1 MASILDKKMVTYGW
15 PISLGLTAKGHEFV
29 DRVFSDYASMWEYV
43 DSATTS
49 SIAGNI
55 LIVLNDTD
63 AKKNGVY
70 LVKAVAG
77 FAADGSVDS
86 SVTASEVEKI
96 GSGSGTVTV
105 DKYSEAAAQATADNI
120 GQIFYVKSDEEI
132 DGTNY
137 TAGAY
142 VVTGNGALQKLAS
155 SSASGSAIETV
166 SGDEYIK
173 ATPAGNGVNLALDRD
188 KVIEGL
194 IASNDIKLEI
204 GKEGEISYLYL
215 KNAKGDEIAKV
226 DASQFVA
233 DGFLESVTLEG
244 NILTFKWNATS
255 GITET
260 KIDLS
265 TYITVY
271 TAGKGI
277 TVEGQEISAKVK
289 ADDKYIKVDAD
300 GIQSQGIDDALKA
313 QKVAVASKEA
323 GYVAVEVSEPTEG
336 GKAYTVSA
344 ETAELATAETKDGLA
359 TAQDVKTYVDHAVA
373 GVTLNWQEI

>member
-63 AKKNGVY
+63 SKKNGVY

-77 FAADGSVDS
+77 FAADGSVDE

-96 GSGSGTVTV
+96 GSGSGTITV

-120 GQIFYVKSDEEI
+120 GQIFYVKSDELVG
-132 DGTNY
+132 DVNY

-142 VVTGNGALQKLAS
+142 VVTGNGSLQKLAS

-166 SGDEYIK
+166 SGDDYIK
-173 ATPAGNGVNLALDRD
+173 ATAAGNGVNLTLERD

-204 GKEGEISYLYL
+204 GKEEEISYLYL
-215 KNAKGDEIAKV
+215 KNAAGDEIAKV

-233 DGFLESVTLEG
+233 DGFLESVKLDGDNLIFT
-244 NILTFKWNATS
+244 WNATS
-255 GITET
+255 GIKET
-260 KIDLS
+260 TIDL
-265 TYITVY
+265 TKYITVY
-271 TAGKGI
+271 TAGDGI
-277 TVEGQEISAKVK
+277 KVEGQEIAVKVGT
-289 ADDKYIKVDAD
+289 DDKYIVADAN
-300 GIQSQGIDDALKA
+300 GLHSQGIDEAIAADHVELDYTGFAKA
-313 QKVAVASKEA
+313 IPSKI
-323 GYVAVEVSEPTEG
+323 PDG
-336 GKAYTVSA
+336 GTKYTIDV
-344 ETAELATAETKDGLA
+344 ATAIIEESSIRDGLA
-359 TAQDVKTYVDHAVA
+359 TVRDVKTYVDNAVA

>member
-1 MASILDKKMVTYGW
+1 MASILDKNMVTYGW
-15 PISLGLTAKGHEFV
+15 PISLGLTKKGHEFV

-43 DSATTS
+43 DSTSTS

-77 FAADGSVDS
+77 FAADGSVDE
-86 SVTASEVEKI
+86 SVTASKVEKI
-96 GSGSGTVTV
+96 GSGSGTITV

-132 DGTNY
+132 EGTTY

-142 VVTGNGALQKLAS
+142 VVTGNGSLQKLAS
-155 SSASGSAIETV
+155 SSASGFAIETV
-166 SGDEYIK
+166 SGDDYIK
-173 ATPAGNGVNLALDRD
+173 ATPAGNGVNLTLERD

-215 KNAKGDEIAKV
+215 KNAAGDELAKV

-233 DGFLESVTLEG
+233 DGFLESVKLEG
-244 NILTFKWNATS
+244 DHLIFTWNATS

-260 KIDLS
+260 SIDL
-265 TYITVY
+265 TKYITVY
-271 TAGKGI
+271 TAGDGI
-277 TVEGQEISAKVK
+277 KVEGQEIAVKVK
-289 ADDKYIKVDAD
+289 EGDKYIVADAE
-300 GIQSQGIDDALKA
+300 GLRSQGIDDAIA
-313 QKVAVASKEA
+313 AEH
-323 GYVAVEVSEPTEG
+323 VEVGAANFAKVHSDVIAAG
-336 GKAYTVSA
+336 GTKYTVDVT
-344 ETAELATAETKDGLA
+344 TATMEEAATQDGLA
-359 TAQDVKTYVDHAVA
+359 TARDVKTYVDNAVA

>member
-77 FAADGSVDS
+77 FAADGSADE

-96 GSGSGTVTV
+96 GSGSGTITV

-120 GQIFYVKSDEEI
+120 GQIFYVKSDELI
-132 DGTNY
+132 GDVNY
-137 TAGAY
+137 AAGAY

-166 SGDEYIK
+166 NGDDYIK
-173 ATPAGNGVNLALDRD
+173 ATAAGNGVNLALDRD

-204 GKEGEISYLYL
+204 GKEKEISYLYL
-215 KNAKGDEIAKV
+215 KNTKGDEIAKV

-233 DGFLESVTLEG
+233 DGFLESVKLEG
-244 NILTFKWNATS
+244 DNLVFIWNATS

-260 KIDLS
+260 SIDL
-265 TYITVY
+265 TKYITVY
-271 TAGKGI
+271 TAGDGI
-277 TVEGQEISAKVK
+277 KVTGQEISVAVK
-289 ADDKYIKVDAD
+289 EGDKYIVADAE
-300 GIQSQGIDDALKA
+300 GLHTQGIDEAIAADHVELESNGFT
-313 QKVAVASKEA
+313 KVESSPIEA
-323 GYVAVEVSEPTEG
+323 GGT
-336 GKAYTVSA
+336 KYTVGVTTVTMEEA
-344 ETAELATAETKDGLA
+344 AITDGLA
-359 TAQDVKTYVDHAVA
+359 TAQDVKTYVDNAVA